1 MRYVTHMMHY
11 PEGDEV
17 EISSGLSFG
26 TFVDMN
32 GAVLHPPLPST
43 RMIVYRVRS
52 ISTEQERNRD
62 LRHYELEQVYPDE
75 LRDYV

>member
-1 MRYVTHMMHY
+1 MHY

-17 EISSGLSFG
+17 EISTPLSFG
-26 TFVDMN
+26 DLVDMN
-32 GAVLHPPLPST
+32 GTALQPPLPST

-52 ISTEQERNRD
+52 VSTEELRNRD
-62 LRHYELEQVYPDE
+62 IRHYYLEQVFPDE